1 MKLRTTLFLT
11 MMVLALGV
19 STSNAQTAKPNI
31 VLVFMD
37 NFGWGELGVY
47 GGGILRGAPTPRID
61 KLASEGM
68 RLLNFNVEAQC
79 TPSRAAIMTG
89 RYAVRTG
96 NGSIP
101 IETPI
106 YGLTQWEVT
115 LAEMLAETGY
125 ATGMFGK
132 WHLGHT
138 KGRFPTDQG
147 FDEWFGIPN
156 SSDEAFW
163 PDNTRYRPDSHPF
176 AHPEYIMEAR
186 KGEEPKKLRVYNLKE
201 RALIDKELTDRSID
215 FMNRQVKAGKPFFLF
230 LPYTQTHM
238 PVTAHPDF
246 SGKTGNGEY
255 ADVLAQIDAYVG
267 RLLSEVDR
275 LKIRDNTIFIFT
287 SDNGPDSQ
295 QPYHGFSGPW
305 RGSYFTA
312 LEGSLRSPFI
322 IRWPGKISAGTV
334 NNEIVHEMDLFPT
347 LAYVAGGKVPSD
359 RVIDGVN
366 QYDFLV
372 GKQQK
377 SNRESVVIYV
387 GNELYGAK
395 WRNWKMMTREVP
407 SAWGQEVKTY
417 SIPVFYDLHTDPK
430 EEYPIDP
437 RWIENGWV
445 RWPVGQ
451 VLVDHAASLQKEP
464 PIRPGTLDPY
474 KPEN

>member
-1 MKLRTTLFLT
+1 
-11 MMVLALGV
+11 
-19 STSNAQTAKPNI
+19 
-31 VLVFMD
+31 
-37 NFGWGELGVY
+37 
-47 GGGILRGAPTPRID
+47 
-61 KLASEGM
+61 
-68 RLLNFNVEAQC
+68 
-79 TPSRAAIMTG
+79 
-89 RYAVRTG
+89 
-96 NGSIP
+96 
-101 IETPI
+101 
-106 YGLTQWEVT
+106 
-115 LAEMLAETGY
+115 
-125 ATGMFGK
+125 
-132 WHLGHT
+132 
-138 KGRFPTDQG
+138 
-147 FDEWFGIPN
+147 
-156 SSDEAFW
+156 
-163 PDNTRYRPDSHPF
+163 
-176 AHPEYIMEAR
+176 
-186 KGEEPKKLRVYNLKE
+186 
-201 RALIDKELTDRSID
+201 
-215 FMNRQVKAGKPFFLF
+215 FFLF

-238 PVTAHPDF
+238 PVTPHPDF
-246 SGKTGNGEY
+246 KGKTGNGPY
-255 ADVLAQIDAYVG
+255 ADVLAQLDAYVG
-267 RLLSEVDR
+267 RLLDETER
-275 LKIRDNTIFIFT
+275 LGIRDNTIFIFT

-322 IRWPGKISAGTV
+322 IRWPGKIPAGTV

-347 LAYVAGGKVPSD
+347 LAHVAGGKVPSD